1 MGYLTFQ
8 FTSPLV
14 VGASVDYKDGYVGC
28 MSSLQVNGETL
39 DLYDKV
45 ANDERFQYGLAKG
58 WHQSFLSP

>member
-1 MGYLTFQ
+1 MGVGYLPFQ
-8 FTSPLV
+8 FTSPLF

-45 ANDERFQYGLAKG
+45 ANDPVFQYGLMKG
-58 WHQSFLSP
+58 Q